1 MKNSRPDDI
10 AKRFQFL
17 EKVYILA
24 SRKSDRPNMKTSFSS
39 EKVGELLGYDKLQ
52 SISITD
58 QLAAKKLAKKVVV
71 GPDKIGIKI
80 APGGVKTIEN
90 IIKQREVVPSFS
102 RKEMGRAP
110 RDSSFYFFIL
120 FFIVAVVFVAL
131 IILFDLV

>member
-1 MKNSRPDDI
+1 MKHYRPDDI

-17 EKVYILA
+17 EKVYVLA

-39 EKVGELLGYDKLQ
+39 EKVGELLGYDKIQ

-58 QLAAKKLAKKVVV
+58 QLADKKLAKKVVV
-71 GPDKIGIKI
+71 GPGKIGIKI

-90 IIKQREVVPSFS
+90 MIKQRGSGPSFS
-102 RKEMGRAP
+102 TKEMGKAP

-120 FFIVAVVFVAL
+120 FFIVSVLFFMLIVF
-131 IILFDLV
+131 FDLV